1 MATAPGV
8 AGRASLNSNVF
19 SSSLRSAQGDRRAFG
34 WVSRFTPSQSRRTMR
49 DRYCCSVA
57 LARKTS
63 GLSSRRSDCTES
75 PRRFSTVESTAAAVA
90 RIASATATMWT
101 SPGSRAPCTGVHSGG
116 ERAHTQGGRQ
126 PVRQAAVAGRTAEET
141 ACDSGGCARV
151 RLRGRDAVAAG
162 VFRFVQGGVRFLDQP
177 GHVGGV
183 VPEARHADRHGHTQ
197 RSTARGRRERRGRHR
212 APQLLGDLDRLL
224 ASDARQHHH
233 ELVAAV
239 AGHHVHLADVPLER
253 HGDAAQHRVAD
264 GVPVGVV
271 DLLEQVQVHHQDG
284 QLVAEPQAARQ
295 LLLEAREQV
304 AAVGDAGERVRERQ
318 VAGLLVEAR
327 VGDGQAGLGGE
338 GLREPD
344 FLGREPVHGRPVQV
358 HHAHDAALRAQRDA
372 EERAGR
378 PAQPLVVEVLRIPLH
393 VGHVDG
399 LPLRRRRAAHAFA
412 ETEAHPARRG
422 EPLADDGLDDQLVR
436 GLLEQQGAELLD
448 AQGRAHQPPELLE
461 LLGKI
466 ERAAERLG
474 SVEQELHL
482 AHVGGEARVHRA
494 ELALQGQLA
503 PQGLQRLLG
512 LDLVRRH
519 VGDAREHGVEG
530 ARQPAQL
537 VVAGHLRAHQDVA
550 HLGARHG
557 RAEVLRRLD
566 QEPARSDRH
575 RDPGEGQRQQAAEDR
590 ALLEHVEGEDRV
602 GPRHVLG
609 VGDQRTQP
617 HQQDHGGGDCG
628 SEDQL
633 QRDRAADAGE
643 HFLILPSAPRRASR
657 GVRNV
662 ADRALESCAPYPPG
676 RGSRPVRRVLTAL
689 LLFALPAAAEEI
701 RIELS
706 RGRPAARLDG
716 PGARLSQGG
725 RVLEV
730 PGPLHEVAARG
741 GVLLVDGR
749 KLEGGEPLIVRPG
762 SGRLR
767 VDGRPLPG
775 RLEAW
780 ADPGG
785 LVLVNAL
792 DLEDYVAAVVAS
804 EVPRDWPDAALE
816 AQAVA
821 ARAHLGSSVL
831 DQVYAGAAHPA
842 SGALRAAHATA
853 GEVLTYGAAPIAAYF
868 SASCGGRSETGED
881 AFNLASGSTPYLIS
895 EQDDADPGRAW
906 VVRKP
911 LSEITAELRQAGRVL
926 AEVTSLSISARTGS
940 GRARTLRIDTP
951 SGARTLAAV
960 ELRQILGYEALP
972 SLLFE
977 VSVQGDAAVFR
988 GRGNGHGVGLCQW
1001 GARARALRGDS
1012 YREILAHY
1020 YPGSEVRRMY

>member
-1 MATAPGV
+1 MVLPCAAAVPLTPSPRRKRIPRAAASRWPTTASMTSWCVG
-8 AGRASLNSNVF
+8 
-19 SSSLRSAQGDRRAFG
+19 SSSSRAQNSSMPSAAHTSRPSCSSCSGRSSVPLSALDASSRSSISRTWAARRAF
-34 WVSRFTPSQSRRTMR
+34 TE
-49 DRYCCSVA
+49 
-57 LARKTS
+57 
-63 GLSSRRSDCTES
+63 LSSRCRVSSRPRVSSDCSVSISCAAMSVTRASMVLKARASRPNSSS
-75 PRRFSTVESTAAAVA
+75 PVTFARTRMSPISARAMVA
-90 RIASATATMWT
+90 PRCCAGLTRNLREVIATAI
-101 SPGSRAPCTGVHSGG
+101 PAKVRVSRLPRTAPCLSM
-116 ERAHTQGGRQ
+116 
-126 PVRQAAVAGRTAEET
+126 
-141 ACDSGGCARV
+141 
-151 RLRGRDAVAAG
+151 
-162 VFRFVQGGVRFLDQP
+162 
-177 GHVGGV
+177 
-183 VPEARHADRHGHTQ
+183 
-197 RSTARGRRERRGRHR
+197 
-212 APQLLGDLDRLL
+212 
-224 ASDARQHHH
+224 
-233 ELVAAV
+233 
-239 AGHHVHLADVPLER
+239 
-253 HGDAAQHRVAD
+253 
-264 GVPVGVV
+264 
-271 DLLEQVQVHHQDG
+271 
-284 QLVAEPQAARQ
+284 
-295 LLLEAREQV
+295 
-304 AAVGDAGERVRERQ
+304 
-318 VAGLLVEAR
+318 
-327 VGDGQAGLGGE
+327 
-338 GLREPD
+338 
-344 FLGREPVHGRPVQV
+344 
-358 HHAHDAALRAQRDA
+358 
-372 EERAGR
+372 
-378 PAQPLVVEVLRIPLH
+378 
-393 VGHVDG
+393 
-399 LPLRRRRAAHAFA
+399 
-412 ETEAHPARRG
+412 
-422 EPLADDGLDDQLVR
+422 
-436 GLLEQQGAELLD
+436 
-448 AQGRAHQPPELLE
+448 
-461 LLGKI
+461 
-466 ERAAERLG
+466 
-474 SVEQELHL
+474 
-482 AHVGGEARVHRA
+482 
-494 ELALQGQLA
+494 
-503 PQGLQRLLG
+503 
-512 LDLVRRH
+512 
-519 VGDAREHGVEG
+519 
-530 ARQPAQL
+530 
-537 VVAGHLRAHQDVA
+537 
-550 HLGARHG
+550 
-557 RAEVLRRLD
+557 
-566 QEPARSDRH
+566 
-575 RDPGEGQRQQAAEDR
+575 
-590 ALLEHVEGEDRV
+590 EGEDGV

-821 ARAHLGSSVL
+821 ARTFAVAQKIAQGPAARAHLGSSVL

-881 AFNLASGSTPYLIS
+881 AFNLAGGSTPYLVS
-895 EQDDADPGRAW
+895 EQDDADAGRAW

-911 LSEITAELRQAGRVL
+911 LAQISAALRKAGRVL
-926 AEVTSLSISARTGS
+926 AKVTSVSVS
-940 GRARTLRIDTP
+940 ARTLR
-951 SGARTLAAV
+951 G
-960 ELRQILGYEALP
+960 E
-972 SLLFE
+972 
-977 VSVQGDAAVFR
+977 
-988 GRGNGHGVGLCQW
+988 
-1001 GARARALRGDS
+1001 S
-1012 YREILAHY
+1012 YRQILAHY